1 VTFSYFCHLLL
12 AEKVLQEL
20 KDRCRELLL
29 LFYQDKLPLRDIA
42 LRMGYTSENST
53 KNQKY
58 KCLEAA
64 RNRLKELNS
73 AAQTF

>member
-64 RNRLKELNS
+64 RTQLRCSNLLIP
-73 AAQTF
+73 